1 MTPFKN
7 YQKLGSFGEFC
18 YQKFAIAKGLPI
30 EKVGILE
37 YDFNVAT
44 YHKVDVKTTQTK
56 KIKFTGKR
64 ARADI
69 SYDIVRVLDNEVTI
83 YPDLTSPLVKFSGS
97 VIGSVASLYDEW
109 LLNKSIKIKSL
120 RTPNEHKIRR
130 NTIKQSIR
138 DIFPNKS
145 IRFVFRGSVSKT
157 RWSGSPDNLPGST
170 SKTKNTEMTVF
181 VQMLTVGDVEKINR
195 IYLFYHDSFKKI
207 KMKIPDRRQVNKGIV
222 EVIDFEW
229 YEVNFPSFIFNSFEE
244 LKKSILNNRR
254 D

>member
-7 YQKLGSFGEFC
+7 YQQLGSFGEFC
-18 YQKFAIAKGLPI
+18 YQKFALAKMLPI

-44 YHKVDVKTTQTK
+44 SHKVDVKTTQTK

-64 ARADI
+64 VRADI
-69 SYDIVRVLDNEVTI
+69 SYDLVRVADDKVTI

-97 VIGSVASLYDEW
+97 VIGAIASLYEEW
-109 LLNKSIKIKSL
+109 LLNKSIKPKPV
-120 RTPNEHKIRR
+120 RTSNEHKIKR
-130 NTIKQSIR
+130 NAIQQSIA
-138 DIFPNKS
+138 DIFPDK
-145 IRFVFRGSVSKT
+145 RVRVVFRGSVSKT

-170 SKTKNTEMTVF
+170 SKTQNSDMTVF
-181 VQMLTVGDVEKINR
+181 VQMLTVENLEEINR
-195 IYLFYHDSFKKI
+195 IYLFYHDSFENI
-207 KMKIPDRRQVNKGIV
+207 KMKTPNKRQLNKGIV
-222 EVIDFEW
+222 KVIDLKW

-244 LKKSILNNRR
+244 LKKSALNNRR